1 MTENVFFHGGG
12 FYAFC
17 NYVGSIKRLYQE
29 YTNPNG
35 WLFNKEVHFY
45 GNSAGAT
52 AALMCYMVFNDL
64 ITIDFFEQMMTGDNN
79 ILDKPIPPTLSLTPR
94 CFAIVDYFLPHW
106 PTDLHA
112 RITDKVF
119 IGVTTETGHEFV
131 SRFESNYYLG
141 NALACSGTI
150 VGLTTYDAKIDNR
163 PCLDGEI
170 RFSYNRLPRNT
181 IILECPFWFPLCM
194 TVPPIAIRQLV
205 IDIGFSSVNKAMTAE
220 AHTPLPELF
229 DDKSIE
235 WLFKIYKIS
244 YKNPMWNVHIMLQT
258 QCPWPAPLQVK
269 LFDLI
274 NYTYYTLLNHRN

>member
-1 MTENVFFHGGG
+1 MVNKFFFRGGG
-12 FYAFC
+12 YYALC
-17 NYVGSIKRLYQE
+17 NYVGSIKRLYHE
-29 YTNPNG
+29 YKTTG
-35 WLFNKEVHFY
+35 KDFVFY
-45 GNSAGAT
+45 GNSAGAV

-106 PTDLHA
+106 PADLHA

-163 PCLDGEI
+163 PCLDGEFQ
-170 RFSYNRLPRNT
+170 FSFDCLPRDT
-181 IILECPFWFPLCM
+181 VIVECPFWFPLCM
-194 TVPPIAIRQLV
+194 TVPPNSIRQLV
-205 IDIGFSSVNKAMTAE
+205 IDIGYSSVNIAMTARV
-220 AHTPLPELF
+220 HMPSQDVF
-229 DDKSIE
+229 DAKTIE
-235 WLFKIYKIS
+235 WLFKIYEAS
-244 YKNPMWNVHIMLQT
+244 YKNPMWNVHIMLKT
-258 QCPWPAPLQVK
+258 HRPWPAPLQVK

-274 NYTYYTLLNHRN
+274 HYVYYTLLNHRD